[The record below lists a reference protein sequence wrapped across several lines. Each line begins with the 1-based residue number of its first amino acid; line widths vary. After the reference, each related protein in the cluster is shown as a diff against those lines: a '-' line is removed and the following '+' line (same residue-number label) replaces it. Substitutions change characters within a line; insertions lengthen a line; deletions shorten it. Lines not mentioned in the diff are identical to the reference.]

1 MMHPAKLAGLLRL
14 VIWPLLIGW
23 VVGCHHNDQEA
34 KAAWALGP
42 AWRSPRAGLERLEHE
57 ASKAQLVQKP
67 AIAARRVPGAASKP
81 RTINTMI
88 PSANSAPPYVCV
100 CRPVTGKQGG
110 KVPKPKPSNHSPP
123 IKNYAEVL

>member
-34 KAAWALGP
+34 EAAWALGP
-42 AWRSPRAGLERLEHE
+42 AWRSPRARLEQLEHE

-100 CRPVTGKQGG
+100 CRPVTGQERRQM
-110 KVPKPKPSNHSPP
+110 PKPKPSNHAPAV
-123 IKNYAEVL
+123 KNNAEVL